1 MAKKMCVMN
10 NEINYSKSVSAKH
23 IKDLG
28 QYFTNYSVADF
39 MCSWVCNHA
48 KNMLD
53 PAVGNSVFF
62 KHVKKHYPKCALTGY
77 EIDKNILDYFGN
89 STEAN
94 LFNSDYLLNGWDNK
108 YDAIVCNP
116 PYNRFQAI
124 SNRNEIIEN
133 IYAHTGVKYSGYT
146 NLYILFLI
154 KSIFQLSDTG
164 RLAYIIPTE
173 FLNSKYGTP
182 IKQLLIE
189 RRLLRAIINF
199 HNNDEMF
206 FNATTT
212 CCIILLDNEEKDGVN
227 FYNLSSVDDL
237 KGLDVGTKYYNSI
250 CVGYN
255 KLRASEKWRSYIN
268 QEDGQDYLNLRDIS
282 EFCSVSRGI
291 ATGANDFFCFSFS
304 KSQRYSIPTQ
314 CLSKCICRSADIKTA
329 IFTEADFQKLSD
341 SDKNVYLLD
350 VNETDASLIEDYIK
364 FGEKNGVDKKY
375 LPSCRKPW
383 FSMEKKPAAPILV
396 SSACRETIKFVR
408 NLAGTKSLT
417 TFHSIFVNNNYQEY
431 TDLIFCY
438 FLTPIAQEII
448 RKNRKELGNGLN
460 KFQPND
466 FNTAKML
473 NLNIISAEDKK
484 SVREIYCE
492 MQNRISD
499 THVDQLNKIF
509 SSYLIQR

>member
-1 MAKKMCVMN
+1 
-10 NEINYSKSVSAKH
+10 
-23 IKDLG
+23 
-28 QYFTNYSVADF
+28 
-39 MCSWVCNHA
+39 
-48 KNMLD
+48 MLD

-62 KHVKKHYPKCALTGY
+62 VHTKKHNPKCVLTGY
-77 EIDKNILDYFGN
+77 EIDKKILDYFGN
-89 STEAN
+89 PTKAIIIN
-94 LFNSDYLLNGWDNK
+94 DDYLLNGWDNK

-116 PYNRFQAI
+116 PYNRFQAV
-124 SNRNEIIEN
+124 SNRNEIIDN

-154 KSIFQLSDTG
+154 KSIFQLSNTG
-164 RLAYIIPTE
+164 RLAYIIPSE

-199 HNNDEMF
+199 QNNEEMF

-212 CCIILLDNEEKDGVN
+212 CCIVLLDNEEKDSVV

-237 KGLDVGTKYYNSI
+237 NGLEIGTEYSNSI
-250 CVGYN
+250 RIDYD
-255 KLRASEKWRSYIN
+255 KLHASEKWRSYIN
-268 QEDGQDYLNLRDIS
+268 QEDRQDYLNLKDIS
-282 EFCSVSRGI
+282 EYCSVSRGI
-291 ATGANDFFCFSFS
+291 ATGANDFFCISLS
-304 KSQRYSIPTQ
+304 KAQWLSIPIQ

-341 SDKNVYLLD
+341 SDKTVYLLD
-350 VNETDASLIEDYIK
+350 VKETDAPLIKEYIE

-383 FSMEKKPAAPILV
+383 FSMEQKPVAPIWV

-417 TFHSIFVNNNYQEY
+417 TFHSIFVNYNYQEY

-438 FLTPIAQEII
+438 FLTPIAQTII
-448 RKNRKELGNGLN
+448 RKNRKELGNGLD

-466 FNTAKML
+466 LNSAKML

-484 SVREIYCE
+484 IVRDIYCE
-492 MQNRISD
+492 MQSKISD
-499 THVDQLNKIF
+499 THIDQLNRIF